1 MASPAGQASGR
12 HGAEAFRPQ
21 DMRRPGT
28 GGTEEQHRLADIQK
42 VDERTVAKRTAQS
55 RTTS

>member
-12 HGAEAFRPQ
+12 HGTEAFRPQ

-42 VDERTVAKRTAQS
+42 VDERKMMIL
-55 RTTS
+55 